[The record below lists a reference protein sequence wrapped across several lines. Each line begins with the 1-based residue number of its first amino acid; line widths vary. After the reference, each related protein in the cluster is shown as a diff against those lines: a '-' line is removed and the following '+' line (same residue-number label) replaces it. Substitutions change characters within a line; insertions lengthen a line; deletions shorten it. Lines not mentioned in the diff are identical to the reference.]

1 MTKTKLSCSPA
12 ASTIKSNVSNTL
24 TETPARRNIRPSL
37 KVDGR
42 YGKAKTKAVTT
53 DNPYPTEDA
62 ASSTIV
68 KRTIRDNPNSPPLS
82 FKNEHI
88 NERYSHNS
96 KPCIFVEDSS
106 CVAACMPSEE
116 FTDRGLWN
124 FLNDDD
130 DEEGSTDEEQIDDSA
145 QQHAILTNNDP
156 TQLSMGYHVFPE
168 DDEEESTYSDE
179 NVDEE
184 ETNKKEWKRA
194 FLKLWE
200 ALVGWMTPQA
210 YEVVEYY
217 YYFKTSMHH
226 ENNTALLLQLQQQEE
241 LQPPPPNITVDTS
254 DVGSSRCAG
263 LMSILQLHLPKATQ
277 ELGLN
282 DNDDEDQRWDLQQQQ
297 QHVRRRIIQDRLTT
311 LLLRFDYSA
320 PMVNLDTP
328 VLWRTLTIILV
339 AIIANPRREKTPES
353 AIAAGLSKEE
363 YYYLTNSLSGQN
375 QRENQI
381 V

>member
-1 MTKTKLSCSPA
+1 MK
-12 ASTIKSNVSNTL
+12 STVSNSVTASPVL
-24 TETPARRNIRPSL
+24 RRHIRPSL

-42 YGKAKTKAVTT
+42 YGKATSKAVTT
-53 DNPYPTEDA
+53 VIQYPPEDVG
-62 ASSTIV
+62 TIV

-96 KPCIFVEDSS
+96 EPIVFVEDSL
-106 CVAACMPSEE
+106 CVAACMPPED
-116 FTDRGLWN
+116 FTDQGLWN
-124 FLNDDD
+124 ILEDDDD
-130 DEEGSTDEEQIDDSA
+130 DEEEEEEEESSMDEEQIDDSA
-145 QQHAILTNNDP
+145 QKHAILTNNAP

-168 DDEEESTYSDE
+168 DDEEEEVESTYSYD

-184 ETNKKEWKRA
+184 ETNKKDKKRA

-200 ALVGWMTPQA
+200 ALIEWMTPQA

-217 YYFKTSMHH
+217 YDYQSSMLNG
-226 ENNTALLLQLQQQEE
+226 NNSALIPQLQQQEE
-241 LQPPPPNITVDTS
+241 LQPPQPNITVDTS
-254 DVGSSRCAG
+254 DIGSSRCAG
-263 LMSILQLHLPKATQ
+263 LMSILQLHLPKAIQ

-282 DNDDEDQRWDLQQQQ
+282 DVDDNNYHRWDLQL
-297 QHVRRRIIQDRLTT
+297 QHKRRRIIQHRLTT

-320 PMVNLDTP
+320 PMVNLETP
-328 VLWRTLTIILV
+328 ILWRTLTIILV
-339 AIIANPRREKTPES
+339 AIVTNPRREKTPES
-353 AIAAGLSKEE
+353 AIAAGLSNEE

-375 QRENQI
+375 QS